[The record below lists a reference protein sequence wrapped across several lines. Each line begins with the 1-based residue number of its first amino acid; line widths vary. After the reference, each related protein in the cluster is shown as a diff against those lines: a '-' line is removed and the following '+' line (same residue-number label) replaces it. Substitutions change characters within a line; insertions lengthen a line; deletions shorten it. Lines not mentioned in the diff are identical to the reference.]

1 MTGHNEDEKTATVS
15 DSRKRDSTI
24 TGRAVDSE
32 RTEGTSALF
41 GSVRQVGNKDGDK
54 GFGFLVEAL
63 CGIILIVLAIAYLN
77 AMFGAKPRPSIQE
90 SISLT
95 EELPQKSPHS
105 ADEPIAKTL
114 FAAKMSSSRLVN
126 DTQVNVAI
134 KEVLSRLRSASVF
147 PWPVRVA
154 ILESHDVNASTS
166 GSGYVLLSSGLLA
179 ACRTDGELAFVL
191 SHELAHALL
200 KHIPKKMESALSDGQ
215 IEELI
220 AFSQSNNAEL
230 PPDLIVDD
238 RPSGSITKGSQ
249 KAAGSA
255 VLYKNAPADIVKYA
269 NSVLLAHYDR
279 EQELEAD
286 QLGVEMMKKA
296 GYSAGESVS
305 LLLRLPD
312 LSSWFSSNPSK
323 NVRVAAIEQLG
334 PNQSPIQSKRL
345 KFTTSQGGVTNNGG
359 APSTSKT
366 SKSGETPSGR
376 IIDRSGLNKM
386 IVHSAEGDR
395 EIIIEAG
402 SYSEQT
408 PGPTAA
414 VSSN

>member
-1 MTGHNEDEKTATVS
+1 M
-15 DSRKRDSTI
+15 
-24 TGRAVDSE
+24 
-32 RTEGTSALF
+32 
-41 GSVRQVGNKDGDK
+41 
-54 GFGFLVEAL
+54 VEAL
-63 CGIILIVLAIAYLN
+63 IVIILIILAIVYLN

-90 SISLT
+90 RIPSI
-95 EELPQKSPHS
+95 EKLPQKTPYS

-114 FAAKMSSSRLVN
+114 FAAKMRSSRLVN
-126 DTQVNVAI
+126 DTQVNVAV
-134 KEVLSRLRSASVF
+134 KEVLSRLRSANVF

-154 ILESHDVNASTS
+154 ILESHDVNAFTS

-200 KHIPKKMESALSDGQ
+200 KHVPKKMERTLSDGQ

-220 AFSQSNNAEL
+220 AFCQSNNAEL

-238 RPSGSITKGSQ
+238 RSSGSNTKGSQ

-296 GYSAGESVS
+296 GYSAGESAS

-312 LSSWFSSNPSK
+312 LSSWFSSNSSK
-323 NVRVAAIEQLG
+323 NVRVAAIERLG
-334 PNQSPIQSKRL
+334 PSQFPIQSRRL
-345 KFTTSQGGVTNNGG
+345 KFTTSQDSVTNNSGVH
-359 APSTSKT
+359 STSSD
-366 SKSGETPSGR
+366 SKPGKTPSGR

-386 IVHSAEGDR
+386 IVHSTEGDR
-395 EIIIEAG
+395 EILIEAG
-402 SYSEQT
+402 NYSEQT
-408 PGPTAA
+408 PGPAA